1 MSGPLP
7 RVKLPRDIRVPGALT
22 TQVIEACILSVELR
36 NLRGDVAQS
45 QGPDTPKVKG
55 KGKPGK
61 KGSSKG
67 ARSDTVLEVYLCGG
81 SSPGDVVLF
90 EVWEEE
96 TRERLKSRLPVGS
109 TVRIGRVLVVSHTD
123 KTRWFTTSRSPM
135 NLKAFRGTRATQYS
149 NEAIFEEIEIRL
161 RPSS

>member
-1 MSGPLP
+1 MS
-7 RVKLPRDIRVPGALT
+7 
-22 TQVIEACILSVELR
+22 
-36 NLRGDVAQS
+36 QS

-67 ARSDTVLEVYLCGG
+67 ARSGTVLEVYLCGG